1 MSIALRRKRKL
12 GDAFPVGTLMFCLL
26 KQLWDNVAQESLRWR
41 RNQVKSCKWTSLH
54 WSSLHFHHH
63 HHHNMH
69 YCTCQRL
76 LLEYWQCHCTANVT
90 VSLHFE
96 VHHSTHNA
104 HIIVSVHK
112 VFFLHRHCRPIC
124 NIFRSISRWPMT
136 LWYAFYAFS
145 LTLCSVPMLQ

>member
-63 HHHNMH
+63 HHNMH

-76 LLEYWQCHCTANVT
+76 LLKYWQCHCTANVA
-90 VSLHFE
+90 VSLDFE

-112 VFFLHRHCRPIC
+112 VFFCITTVVP
-124 NIFRSISRWPMT
+124 FAT
-136 LWYAFYAFS
+136 FS
-145 LTLCSVPMLQ
+145 GQYQDDQCDNDSNNDDDYDVSASPSKP

>member
-26 KQLWDNVAQESLRWR
+26 KQPWDNVAQESLRWR

-54 WSSLHFHHH
+54 WSSLHFHH

-96 VHHSTHNA
+96 VHHSTLNA

-112 VFFLHRHCRPIC
+112 VFFCIATVAP
-124 NIFRSISRWPMT
+124 FAT
-136 LWYAFYAFS
+136 FS
-145 LTLCSVPMLQ
+145 GQYQDDQCVNDGNNYDDYDDSASPSKP